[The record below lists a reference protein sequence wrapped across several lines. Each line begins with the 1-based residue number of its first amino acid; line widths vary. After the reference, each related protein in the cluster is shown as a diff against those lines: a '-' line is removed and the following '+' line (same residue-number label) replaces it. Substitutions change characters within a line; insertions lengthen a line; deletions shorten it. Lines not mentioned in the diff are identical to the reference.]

1 LWQERIA
8 RLGRKVIDFCA
19 AVYELSS
26 LLVDTIKS
34 LRSVWFY
41 RRQVASQLYVF
52 LMRTLPIAA
61 VISVFLGLGMVVQG
75 VYQSSSLIPRM
86 ATINV
91 IFKTTVYE
99 ICPIML
105 SLVLAGKLGGSLAAE
120 IGSMKITEQLD
131 ALETLSLD
139 PVGFLVMP
147 RVLAGVFMLPI
158 IMIFAN
164 FVALF
169 SVFFMSSVLADWISP
184 GEFLSGLRINV
195 RVFELYF
202 GNFIKPAVY
211 GLLIA
216 LVGSYFGLKT
226 RGGALGVGRSST
238 NAVVVSAILIVIF
251 DYLLD
256 RLLL

>member
-1 LWQERIA
+1 LWKKSVA
-8 RLGRKVIDFCA
+8 RLGQRVIEFFTG
-19 AVYELSS
+19 VYELLS
-26 LLVDTIKS
+26 LLIDTIKS

-41 RRQVASQLYVF
+41 RRQVVNQLYVF
-52 LMRTLPIAA
+52 LVRTLPIAA
-61 VISVFLGLGMVVQG
+61 IISVFLGLGMVIQG
-75 VYQSSSLIPRM
+75 VYQSSTLLPRM
-86 ATINV
+86 LTINV

-105 SLVLAGKLGGSLAAE
+105 SLVLAGKIGGSLAAE

-147 RVLAGVFMLPI
+147 RVVAGLFMLPI
-158 IMIFAN
+158 IIIFAN

-169 SVFFMSSVLADWISP
+169 SVFFVSSVATDWISP
-184 GEFLSGLRINV
+184 GEFLSGLKINV
-195 RVFELYF
+195 RVFEMYF

-211 GLLIA
+211 GFLIA
-216 LVGSYFGLKT
+216 LVGSYFGLRT

-251 DYLLD
+251 DYYLD

>member
-1 LWQERIA
+1 LWKVRIA
-8 RLGRKVIDFCA
+8 RLGQKVIEFFTG
-19 AVYELSS
+19 VYELLS
-26 LLVDTIKS
+26 LLLDTIKS

-41 RRQVASQLYVF
+41 RRQVINQLYVF
-52 LMRTLPIAA
+52 LVRTLPIAA
-61 VISVFLGLGMVVQG
+61 VISVFLGLGMVIQG
-75 VYQSSSLIPRM
+75 VYHSSTLLPRM
-86 ATINV
+86 TTINV

-99 ICPIML
+99 ICPILL

-120 IGSMKITEQLD
+120 IGSMKISEQLD

-147 RVLAGVFMLPI
+147 RVLAGLIMLPI

-164 FVALF
+164 FIALF
-169 SVFFMSSVLADWISP
+169 SVFFISSVVSDWISP

-195 RVFELYF
+195 RIFELYF

-211 GLLIA
+211 GFLIA

-251 DYLLD
+251 DYYLD

>member
-8 RLGRKVIDFCA
+8 RLGQKVIEFFTG
-19 AVYELSS
+19 VYELAS
-26 LLVDTIKS
+26 LLVEAVKS

-41 RRQVASQLYVF
+41 RRQVVSQLYIF
-52 LMRTLPIAA
+52 LVRTLPIAA

-75 VYQSSSLIPRM
+75 VYQSSALLPRM
-86 ATINV
+86 VTINV

-147 RVLAGVFMLPI
+147 RLLAGVFMLTI

-169 SVFFMSSVLADWISP
+169 SVFFISSVLSDWISP

-195 RVFELYF
+195 RIFELYF

-211 GLLIA
+211 GFLIA

>member
-8 RLGRKVIDFCA
+8 RLGQKVIEFFTG
-19 AVYELSS
+19 VYELAS
-26 LLVDTIKS
+26 LLVEAVKS

-41 RRQVASQLYVF
+41 RRQVVSQLYIF
-52 LMRTLPIAA
+52 LVRTLPIAA

-75 VYQSSSLIPRM
+75 VYQSSALLPRM
-86 ATINV
+86 VTINV

-147 RVLAGVFMLPI
+147 RLLAGVFMLPI

-169 SVFFMSSVLADWISP
+169 SVFFISSVLSDWISP

-195 RVFELYF
+195 RIFELYF

-211 GLLIA
+211 GFLIA